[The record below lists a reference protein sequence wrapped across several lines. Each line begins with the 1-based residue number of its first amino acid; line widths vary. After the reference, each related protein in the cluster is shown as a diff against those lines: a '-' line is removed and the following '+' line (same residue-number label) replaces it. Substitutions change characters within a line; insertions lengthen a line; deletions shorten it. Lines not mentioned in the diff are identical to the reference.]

1 MPSKFP
7 LKLKVLLLEDDPRD
21 AELVALAVR
30 DAAPESTVRLVDTSV
45 EFVRALE
52 EFIPD
57 VILSDHAVSDFNALD
72 AFRLAQSRVPGS
84 PFILVSGVFEQRASE
99 CLQAGADDFVH
110 KAVLAR
116 LGPAI
121 ASAMS
126 RRAPLRRLSRRQREV
141 LQLLAAGLSTREIA
155 VHLHVSIKT
164 VETHRSQLMLRLGIH
179 DVAGLVRYAVQ
190 VGIVS
195 TSP

>member
-7 LKLKVLLLEDDPRD
+7 PKLKVLLLEDDPSD
-21 AELVALAVR
+21 AELVAHAVR
-30 DAAPESTVRLVDTSV
+30 TAAPESTFRLVDTSE

-52 EFIPD
+52 EFVPD

-99 CLQAGADDFVH
+99 CLHAGADDFVH
-110 KAVLAR
+110 KAVLVR

-195 TSP
+195 TST

>member
-1 MPSKFP
+1 MKFSP
-7 LKLKVLLLEDDPRD
+7 KLKVLLLEDDPLD
-21 AELVALAVR
+21 AELVAHAVR
-30 DAAPESTVRLVDTSV
+30 GGAPESTVRLVDTSA
-45 EFVRALE
+45 EFARALD

-57 VILSDHAVSDFNALD
+57 VILSDHAVGDFNALD

-84 PFILVSGVFEQRASE
+84 PFILVSGVFEQQASE

-110 KAVLAR
+110 KAMLNR
-116 LGPAI
+116 LSPAI
-121 ASAMS
+121 ATAMS
-126 RRAPLRRLSRRQREV
+126 RRAPLRKLSRRQRQV

-155 VHLHVSIKT
+155 AQLNVSIKT

-190 VGIVS
+190 VGVVS
-195 TSP
+195 TSS